1 MEELSGAGPEEG
13 LTSEEQALVVSLQA
27 KHGNKLKKIVA
38 KLPGHT
44 PKRIDPTCFHQM
56 GTLIQLCKEVD
67 EGRQSWMQQKNEAMW
82 RLSRL
87 KQRLESVKGR
97 KRTEAV
103 EKSRRR

>member
-44 PKRIDPTCFHQM
+44 PKRLGKSWGVF
-56 GTLIQLCKEVD
+56 KEKHIKL
-67 EGRQSWMQQKNEAMW
+67 QSQRQKNKHFLFSEPDVVS
-82 RLSRL
+82 L
-87 KQRLESVKGR
+87 
-97 KRTEAV
+97 
-103 EKSRRR
+103 